1 MTAPIAEY
9 VADAAALVGRLV
21 GQSAVADRWSEES
34 SCEGMTVGGL
44 AWHLADQAGTV
55 VRLLAEPPRD
65 EEPITVV
72 EHYRRAAWVHSGL
85 DGEFNV
91 GIREG
96 ADAKAQAGPEAL
108 EAQVRADLAALPG
121 ALSGPL
127 TGERSPDTVHIPW
140 QGWSLSSQDFLV
152 TRLMEMVVHAD
163 DLAASVDLDT
173 PEFPEPVV
181 TAVLGLLT
189 AVAVDTHGQTAVV
202 RALSRPQRAPASVSA
217 F

>member
-1 MTAPIAEY
+1 
-9 VADAAALVGRLV
+9 
-21 GQSAVADRWSEES
+21 
-34 SCEGMTVGGL
+34 MTVGGL
-44 AWHLADQAGTV
+44 AFHLADQAGIV
-55 VRLLAEPPRD
+55 VRLLGDPPRD
-65 EEPITVV
+65 EEPIPVL
-72 EHYRRAAWVHSGL
+72 EHYRRAAWVHTGL
-85 DGEFNV
+85 DEEFNV

-96 ADAKAQAGPEAL
+96 ADEKATAGPDAL
-108 EAQVRADLAALPG
+108 AAQLRADLAALPH

-127 TGERSPDTVHIPW
+127 TGERVPDAVHIPW

-152 TRLMEMVVHAD
+152 TRLMEMMVHAD

-173 PEFPEPVV
+173 PQFPGPVV
-181 TAVLGLLT
+181 EAVVALLA

>member
-9 VADAAALVGRLV
+9 VTDAAALVAGLV
-21 GQSAVADRWSEES
+21 GQPEVAQLWSRESACA
-34 SCEGMTVGGL
+34 GMTVGGL
-44 AWHLADQAGTV
+44 AFHLADQTGTV
-55 VRLLAEPPRD
+55 VRLLGDPPR
-65 EEPITVV
+65 EEDPILVV
-72 EHYRRAAWVHSGL
+72 EHYRRAAWVHTGL
-85 DGEFNV
+85 DEEFNV

-96 ADAKAQAGPEAL
+96 ADEKAAGGPDAL
-108 EAQVRADLAALPG
+108 AAQVRADLAALPN
-121 ALSGPL
+121 ALSDAL
-127 TGERSPDTVHIPW
+127 TGERDPDTVHIPW

-163 DLAASVDLDT
+163 DLAASVDLAT
-173 PEFPEPVV
+173 PQFPGPVV
-181 TAVLGLLT
+181 EAVVGLLS